1 MSADTLA
8 KYLKDKDIYILG
20 FGREGKSTYNFIR
33 RFFPEKKLAIGDM
46 NEIKTD
52 DRNVTVVSGEK
63 YLDEVKNHELVIKSP
78 GIPFLGNVTWGKGTE
93 ITCQTD
99 LFLKFTDC
107 TTVGVTGTKGKTT
120 TSTLIYK
127 ILDKAGFDV
136 CITGNIGEPVFEEI
150 YRGRGTIAVIEMSS
164 HQLEFTKVSPRV
176 SVITN
181 IYQEHLDHYK
191 DGFSGYVNAKLNIVR
206 HQKPNDYFIYNA
218 DQGLSDYI
226 DLDKIPSS
234 KTGVKE
240 GEYRNLA
247 ESNPHLQGLHNSM
260 DVSLAAAAAK
270 CFDVNDEDIISA
282 INEYS
287 GIPYRME
294 NIGEYD
300 GVKYINDSIATIPQ
314 ATEALID
321 AVKNI
326 GTIIIGG
333 LDRGID
339 YSHFIDVLMKSDI
352 ENIVCMP
359 DTGYSIADKLKKQGC
374 KSNLIKAENMDEA
387 VKYAVTHTPKG
398 SACVLSPAAAS
409 YNDYNNFE
417 EKGDDFKA
425 KVKKYADGGLK

>member
-1 MSADTLA
+1 
-8 KYLKDKDIYILG
+8 
-20 FGREGKSTYNFIR
+20 
-33 RFFPEKKLAIGDM
+33 M

-359 DTGYSIADKLKKQGC
+359 DTGYSIAEKLKKQGC

-398 SACVLSPAAAS
+398 SACV
-409 YNDYNNFE
+409 
-417 EKGDDFKA
+417 KA